1 MFLRPWDAATGELAV
16 CSRNEEKETN
26 PSTGQG
32 TMGFGAASKGP
43 ATSSEGRN
51 VEKEI
56 MQRGGRTR
64 SVNCR
69 VCPML
74 FPFPF
79 FFPVVAGKNGSPAPS
94 AGYENRVRGLSRK
107 T

>member
-32 TMGFGAASKGP
+32 TMGSGAASKGP
-43 ATSSEGRN
+43 AASPEGWN

-79 FFPVVAGKNGSPAPS
+79 FFPVTAGS
-94 AGYENRVRGLSRK
+94 AVHQDGMNSR